1 MLKESAEKVYIND
14 GNKDVAKLVS
24 RRESR
29 ILDVGCGSGVLGKIL
44 SEKGHIVD
52 GITISPAEYETAKI
66 YLDNTFIH
74 NLETG
79 LPDAIE
85 TQTYDYVICSHVL
98 EHIVYPDKLL
108 GDILKV
114 LKHGGILIVA
124 LPNIMHYKSRM
135 KLAIGKFDYEDA
147 GLWDYTH
154 VKWYTFET
162 AKKLFVEHGFSI
174 ELAMVTGELPFN
186 SFFSK
191 IFSSRMSSKIFKLLT
206 KVSRGFFGYQLLYM
220 ARKY

>member
-1 MLKESAEKVYIND
+1 
-14 GNKDVAKLVS
+14 
-24 RRESR
+24 
-29 ILDVGCGSGVLGKIL
+29 
-44 SEKGHIVD
+44 
-52 GITISPAEYETAKI
+52 
-66 YLDNTFIH
+66 
-74 NLETG
+74 
-79 LPDAIE
+79 
-85 TQTYDYVICSHVL
+85 
-98 EHIVYPDKLL
+98 
-108 GDILKV
+108 
-114 LKHGGILIVA
+114 
-124 LPNIMHYKSRM
+124 M

>member
-14 GNKDVAKLVS
+14 GNKNVGKLVTRS
-24 RRESR
+24 ESR

-52 GITISPAEYETAKI
+52 GITISPDEYEIAKV
-66 YLDNTFIH
+66 YLHKTFIH

-79 LPDAIE
+79 LPPAIE

-98 EHIVYPDKLL
+98 EHIVYPAKLL
-108 GDILKV
+108 QDILKV

-135 KLAIGKFDYEDA
+135 KLAIGKFDYDDA

-162 AKKLFVEHGFSI
+162 AKRLFLENGFSI

-191 IFSSRMSSKIFKLLT
+191 ILSPGISSKIFKLLT
-206 KVSRGFFGYQLLYM
+206 KVSRGFFGYQLLYA